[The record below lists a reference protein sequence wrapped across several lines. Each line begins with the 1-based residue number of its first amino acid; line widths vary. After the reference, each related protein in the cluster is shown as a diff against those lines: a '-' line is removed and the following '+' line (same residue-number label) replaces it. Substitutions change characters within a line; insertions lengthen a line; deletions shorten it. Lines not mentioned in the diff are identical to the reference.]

1 MSNADT
7 LQQVS
12 SSISFIGALTLFAS
26 YFIAPK
32 WRTYQVESKTVL
44 FVMNV
49 FDGIAAANYFV
60 INDKRDIYCKLQT
73 ISIQFFEIGS
83 WIYEGL
89 FAIETL
95 VVLRALSRPKV
106 PFAKRKRAYILRN
119 IVYLSIVVIYGLS
132 ITTYIVVKDDWELLG
147 KWCWLKNPWNRL
159 YLAYFPLWISMSAV
173 VICNVVGVYTLRDLI
188 RSKETYARSPE
199 AQEKCFS
206 DTRTLSTLSLS
217 SSSSQQKLDP
227 KLTRFL
233 GRMMI
238 GPMIFIM
245 VHIPGSLRRGAQ
257 AIDYKYSERVESD
270 LVQAQVIIF
279 ILLIFI
285 YGKSFILIY
294 FKIYIEQSWF
304 DPSHGL
310 INFVLYV
317 LLDVELCKEWKAL
330 FWKVQISVADSI
342 EKSFGISL
350 VSSAVFGPSSVA
362 EEMNS
367 VNTTDQQSNSK
378 AEEIET
384 CGTDVR
390 ININNPIHEFDA
402 DRSPSTDHDMKLFLG
417 EPS

>member
-270 LVQAQVIIF
+270 LVQAQ
-279 ILLIFI
+279 
-285 YGKSFILIY
+285 
-294 FKIYIEQSWF
+294 SWF

-350 VSSAVFGPSSVA
+350 ASSAVFGPSSVA

-390 ININNPIHEFDA
+390 NNINNPIHESDA
-402 DRSPSTDHDMKLFLG
+402 DRSPSTDHDIKLFLG